1 MMEYIDT
8 IRPFA
13 LIAYYIFISFII
25 ILIILDNKR
34 PEKSFAFIFLIL
46 LVPVAG
52 VIIYLLFGAQYQKK
66 KILTKKRYFDK
77 VYLNQIN
84 QANKVSTIQNT
95 STNYSKLPTLFFTNE
110 QVNFTNNNHIEVLIN
125 GEEKFPLL
133 IRELQKAEKSI
144 HLDYY
149 IIQDDLIGNEIFD
162 ILCEKANLGIKVRV
176 IYDDVGSSISREGLT
191 RLKLAGVEAFPYMPV
206 LFSRLAHKANYRNHR
221 KIVVI
226 DNETGFVGGLNIKD
240 KYINPN
246 DIGLYWRDTHIMIK
260 GEAVTGLQYLFISDW
275 YFVSG
280 QKIDL
285 QEARF
290 TNKYKISNHLPTS
303 ILGSDYGKNNQTIME
318 AFFGMITSATDE
330 ILITTPYFIPD
341 ESIFNA
347 LKITSKSGVNIKLM
361 VPERTDIKTALYAS
375 QTYLKELL
383 LSGVEVFLYK
393 KGMMHSKTM
402 IVDSL
407 ISTVGSTNMDQR
419 SFSLN
424 AEVNAFIHDE
434 VISKKLKFHFEEDL
448 KHCHKLQLEDLKNRP
463 WYIKVLASVAR
474 LIAPIL

>member
-1 MMEYIDT
+1 MDYIDT

-25 ILIILDNKR
+25 IIVILDNKK
-34 PEKSFAFIFLIL
+34 PEKAFAFIFLIL
-46 LVPVAG
+46 LVPVGG

-66 KILTKKRYFDK
+66 KMLTKKRYFDK
-77 VYLNQIN
+77 VYLNQISEV
-84 QANKVSTIQNT
+84 NKFTPITKPAFSFG
-95 STNYSKLPTLFFTNE
+95 KLPTLFYNIE
-110 QVNFTNNNHIEVLIN
+110 QVNFTNNNDIEVLIN
-125 GEEKFPLL
+125 GEEKFPKLL
-133 IRELQKAEKSI
+133 EELSKAQKSI

-149 IIQDDLIGNEIFD
+149 IIKDDTIGNKIFE
-162 ILCEKANLGIKVRV
+162 ILCQKAKTGVKVRV
-176 IYDDVGSSISREGLT
+176 VYDDVGSSISRETLKK
-191 RLKLAGVEAFPYMPV
+191 LKLAGVEAYAYMPV

-226 DNETGFVGGLNIKD
+226 DNETGFLGGVNIKD

-246 DIGLYWRDTHIMIK
+246 DLDLFWRDTHIMIK
-260 GEAVTGLQYLFISDW
+260 GEAVTDLQYLFISDW

-280 QKIDL
+280 EKIDL
-285 QEARF
+285 REVRYENRYQ
-290 TNKYKISNHLPTS
+290 ISSQVPTS

-318 AFFGMITSATDE
+318 AFFGMITSAREE

-347 LKITSKSGVNIKLM
+347 LKITSKSGVKIKLM
-361 VPERTDIKTALYAS
+361 IPEKTDIRTAYYAS
-375 QTYLKELL
+375 QTYLKGLL
-383 LSGVEVFLYK
+383 LSGVEVYYYT

-402 IVDSL
+402 IIDSL

-424 AEVNAFIHDE
+424 AEVNAFIHDKAIAE
-434 VISKKLKFHFEEDL
+434 KLRFHFKEDL
-448 KHCHKLQLEDLKNRP
+448 KDCYKLQLEDLRNRA
-463 WYIKVLASVAR
+463 WYVKVLCSVAR

>member
-1 MMEYIDT
+1 MDYIDT

-13 LIAYYIFISFII
+13 LIAYYIFISFV
-25 ILIILDNKR
+25 ILTIILDNKK

-46 LVPVAG
+46 LVPIGG

-66 KILTKKRYFDK
+66 KLLTKKRYFDK
-77 VYLNQIN
+77 VYLNQISE
-84 QANKVSTIQNT
+84 ANKITPSDDSHVHQG
-95 STNYSKLPTLFFTNE
+95 KLPTLFYNIE
-110 QVNFTNNNHIEVLIN
+110 QVQFTKNNRIKVLNN
-125 GEEKFPLL
+125 GEEKFPVLFQ
-133 IRELQKAEKSI
+133 ELKKATLSI

-149 IIQDDLIGNEIFD
+149 IIKDDHIGSALFD
-162 ILCEKANLGIKVRV
+162 ILIQKALSGVKVKV
-176 IYDDVGSSISREGLT
+176 IYDDVGSAISKAGLK
-191 RLKLAGVEAFPYMPV
+191 KLTEAGVQVFPYMPV

-226 DNETGFVGGLNIKD
+226 DNETGFLGGINIKD

-246 DIGLYWRDTHIMIK
+246 DINLYWRDTHIMIQ
-260 GEAVTGLQYLFISDW
+260 GEAVIDLQYLFISDW

-285 QEARF
+285 SEVR
-290 TNKYKISNHLPTS
+290 YKNSFKIESDIPTS
-303 ILGSDYGKNNQTIME
+303 VLGSDYGKNNQTIME
-318 AFFGMITSATDE
+318 AFFGMITSATKE

-341 ESIFNA
+341 DAIFNA
-347 LKITSKSGVNIKLM
+347 LKITSKSGVTIKLII
-361 VPERTDIKTALYAS
+361 PEKPDIKTAFYAS
-375 QTYLKELL
+375 QTYLKDLIR
-383 LSGVEVFLYK
+383 SGIEVYYYT

-402 IVDSL
+402 IVDRL

-424 AEVNAFIHDE
+424 AEVNVFVRDE
-434 VISKKLKFHFEEDL
+434 VLAQKLKFHFDEDL
-448 KHCHKLQLEDLKNRP
+448 KDCHKLQLQDLRNRP
-463 WYIKVLASVAR
+463 WYLKVLCSIAR

>member
-1 MMEYIDT
+1 MEYIDT

-25 ILIILDNKR
+25 LTIILDNKK

-46 LVPVAG
+46 LVPIGG

-77 VYLNQIN
+77 VYLNQISE
-84 QANKVSTIQNT
+84 ANKVSPTIPNNV
-95 STNYSKLPTLFFTNE
+95 SLGKLPTLFYNIE
-110 QVNFTNNNHIEVLIN
+110 QVQFTKNNRIQVLNN
-125 GEEKFPLL
+125 GEEKFPVLFQELL
-133 IRELQKAEKSI
+133 KAKSSI

-149 IIQDDLIGNEIFD
+149 IIKDDTIGTALFD
-162 ILCEKANLGIKVRV
+162 ILCQKALQGVKVKI
-176 IYDDVGSSISREGLT
+176 IYDDVGSSISKTGLK
-191 RLKLAGVEAFPYMPV
+191 KLNEAGVAVYPYMPV
-206 LFSRLAHKANYRNHR
+206 LFSRLAYKANYRNHR

-226 DNETGFVGGLNIKD
+226 DNETGFLGGINIKD

-246 DIGLYWRDTHIMIK
+246 DINLFWRDTHIMIQ
-260 GEAVTGLQYLFISDW
+260 GEAVIDLQYLFISDW

-280 QKIDL
+280 EKINL
-285 QEARF
+285 EEVRY
-290 TNKYKISNHLPTS
+290 TNSYQISNDIPTS

-318 AFFGMITSATDE
+318 AFFGMITNAKEE

-341 ESIFNA
+341 DSIFNA
-347 LKITSKSGVNIKLM
+347 LKITSKSGVKIKLII
-361 VPERTDIKTALYAS
+361 PEKPDIKTAFYAS
-375 QTYLKELL
+375 QTYLKDLIR
-383 LSGVEVFLYK
+383 SGVEVYYYT

-402 IVDSL
+402 IIDGL

-424 AEVNAFIHDE
+424 AEVNAFIRDD
-434 VISKKLKFHFEEDL
+434 VVAQKLKFHFEEDL
-448 KHCHKLQLEDLKNRP
+448 KDCHKLQLVELKNRP
-463 WYIKVLASVAR
+463 WYVKVLCSIAR

>member
-13 LIAYYIFISFII
+13 LIAYYVFISFII

-77 VYLNQIN
+77 VYLKQIN
-84 QANKVSTIQNT
+84 EAHKVEGVQNGT
-95 STNYSKLPTLFFTNE
+95 SQYSKLPTLFYTNE
-110 QVNFTNNNHIEVLIN
+110 KVSFTTNNQIEVLIN

-133 IRELQKAEKSI
+133 LKELQKAEKSI
-144 HLDYY
+144 HLNYY
-149 IIQDDLIGNEIFD
+149 IINDDVIGNKIFD
-162 ILCEKANLGIKVRV
+162 ILCEKAGLGIKVRV
-176 IYDDVGSSISREGLT
+176 IYDDVGSSISRESLK
-191 RLKLAGVEAFPYMPV
+191 RLKLAGVEAYPYMPV

-246 DIGLYWRDTHIMIK
+246 DINLYWRDTHIMLK
-260 GEAVTGLQYLFISDW
+260 GEAVIGLQYLFISDW

-285 QEARF
+285 REVRF
-290 TNKYKISNHLPTS
+290 ENIYQISNHLPTS

-318 AFFGMITSATDE
+318 AFFGMITSAKKE

-347 LKITSKSGVNIKLM
+347 LKITSKSGVDIKLM
-361 VPERTDIKTALYAS
+361 VPEKTDIKTALYAS

-383 LSGVEVFLYK
+383 LSGVEVYLYT

-402 IVDSL
+402 IVDSV

-434 VISKKLKFHFEEDL
+434 TISKKLKHYFEEDL
-448 KHCHKLQLEDLKNRP
+448 KHCVKLQLEDLKNRP
-463 WYIKVLASVAR
+463 WYIKVLCSIAR
-474 LIAPIL
+474 LVAPIL

>member
-1 MMEYIDT
+1 MEYIDT

-25 ILIILDNKR
+25 IIIILDNKK
-34 PEKSFAFIFLIL
+34 PEKAFAFIFLIL
-46 LVPVAG
+46 LVPIAG

-66 KILTKKRYFDK
+66 KMLTKKRYFDK
-77 VYLNQIN
+77 VYLHQ
-84 QANKVSTIQNT
+84 VSEATKLTPI
-95 STNYSKLPTLFFTNE
+95 TNPESSYSKLPTLFYNLE
-110 QVNFTNNNHIEVLIN
+110 QVNFTNNNNIEVLIN
-125 GEEKFPLL
+125 GEEKFPRLL
-133 IRELQKAEKSI
+133 EEINKAKKSI

-149 IIQDDLIGNEIFD
+149 IIEDDTIGNKIFD
-162 ILCEKANLGIKVRV
+162 LLCQKAQSGVKVRL
-176 IYDDVGSSISREGLT
+176 IFDDVGSSISRDGLKK
-191 RLKLAGVEAFPYMPV
+191 LKSAGVEAYAYMPV

-226 DNETGFVGGLNIKD
+226 DNETGFLGGINIKD

-246 DIGLYWRDTHIMIK
+246 DSGLYWRDTHIMIK
-260 GEAVTGLQYLFISDW
+260 GEAVTDLQYLFISDW

-280 QKIDL
+280 QKINL
-285 QEARF
+285 NEVL
-290 TNKYKISNHLPTS
+290 YKNLHQISNKVPTS

-318 AFFGMITSATDE
+318 AFFGMITSAREE

-347 LKITSKSGVNIKLM
+347 LKISSKSGVKIRLM
-361 VPERTDIKTALYAS
+361 IPEKTDIKTAFYAS

-383 LSGVEVFLYK
+383 LSGVEVYFYT

-402 IVDSL
+402 VIDSL

-424 AEVNAFIHDE
+424 AEVNAFIYNAAIAE
-434 VISKKLKFHFEEDL
+434 KLRFHFEEDL
-448 KHCHKLQLEDLKNRP
+448 KDCYKLQLEDLRRRA
-463 WYIKVLASVAR
+463 WYVKVLCSIAR

>member
-1 MMEYIDT
+1 MEYIET

-25 ILIILDNKR
+25 IIVILDNKK
-34 PEKSFAFIFLIL
+34 PEKSFAYIFLIL
-46 LVPVAG
+46 LIPVAG

-66 KILTKKRYFDK
+66 KMLTKKRYFDK
-77 VYLNQIN
+77 VYLNQI
-84 QANKVSTIQNT
+84 SEIQKLPPQRNRA
-95 STNYSKLPTLFFTNE
+95 SLYSKLPTLFYNIE
-110 QVNFTNNNHIEVLIN
+110 QVNFTYNNEIQVLNN
-125 GEEKFPLL
+125 GEEKFPKLL
-133 IRELQKAEKSI
+133 EELKNAEKSI

-149 IIQDDLIGNEIFD
+149 IITDDLIGSQIFE
-162 ILCEKANLGIKVRV
+162 ILCKKALAGISVKI
-176 IYDDVGSSISREGLT
+176 IYDDVGSSISRNGLN
-191 RLKLAGVEAFPYMPV
+191 KLSAAGVQAFPYMPV

-226 DNETGFVGGLNIKD
+226 DNETGFLGGINIKD

-246 DIGLYWRDTHIMIK
+246 KSGLYWRDTHIMIK
-260 GEAVTGLQYLFISDW
+260 GEAVIDLQYLFISDW

-285 QEARF
+285 NEVRYE
-290 TNKYKISNHLPTS
+290 NKHKISSHVPTS
-303 ILGSDYGKNNQTIME
+303 ILGSDYGKSNQTIME
-318 AFFGMITSATDE
+318 AFFGMITSAQEE

-347 LKITSKSGVNIKLM
+347 LKITSKSGVKVKLII
-361 VPERTDIKTALYAS
+361 PEKTDIRTAFYAS
-375 QTYLKELL
+375 QTYLKELI
-383 LSGVEVFLYK
+383 LSGVDVYFYT

-402 IVDSL
+402 IIDSL

-424 AEVNAFIHDE
+424 AEVNAFIHDKE
-434 VISKKLKFHFEEDL
+434 IAEKLRFNFEEDL
-448 KHCHKLQLEDLKNRP
+448 KDCYKLQLIDLKNRP
-463 WYIKVLASVAR
+463 WYVKVLSSIAR

>member
-1 MMEYIDT
+1 MVEYIDT

-25 ILIILDNKR
+25 LTIILDNKK

-46 LVPVAG
+46 LVPIGG

-77 VYLNQIN
+77 VYIN
-84 QANKVSTIQNT
+84 EINEASNNGLDVNT
-95 STNYSKLPTLFFTNE
+95 EFNSPKLPTLFYNIE
-110 QVNFTNNNHIEVLIN
+110 QVQFTKNNRIQVLIN
-125 GEEKFPLL
+125 GEEKFPALFKE
-133 IRELQKAEKSI
+133 IKKAKKSI

-149 IIQDDLIGNEIFD
+149 IIKDDHIGSALFAL
-162 ILCEKANLGIKVRV
+162 LCQKALDGIKVKL
-176 IYDDVGSSISREGLT
+176 IYDDVGSSISRSS
-191 RLKLAGVEAFPYMPV
+191 LKKLNDAGVLTYPYMPV

-221 KIVVI
+221 KIVII
-226 DNETGFVGGLNIKD
+226 DNETGFLGGINVKD

-246 DIGLYWRDTHIMIK
+246 NIDLYWRDTHLMIQ
-260 GEAVTGLQYLFISDW
+260 GEAVIDLQYLFISDW

-285 QEARF
+285 DEVKF
-290 TNKYKISNHLPTS
+290 TNSFKISNNLPTS

-318 AFFGMITSATDE
+318 AFFGMITSAKNE

-347 LKITSKSGVNIKLM
+347 LKITSKSGVKIKLII
-361 VPERTDIKTALYAS
+361 PEKPDIKMAFFAS
-375 QTYLKELL
+375 QTYLKDLIR
-383 LSGVEVFLYK
+383 SGVEIYYYTR
-393 KGMMHSKTM
+393 GMMHSKVM
-402 IVDSL
+402 VVDGL

-424 AEVNAFIHDE
+424 AEVNAFIRDE
-434 VISKKLKFHFEEDL
+434 AIARKLKTSFEEDL
-448 KHCHKLQLEDLKNRP
+448 KDCHKLQLIELKNRP
-463 WYIKVLASVAR
+463 LYIKVLCSIAR

>member
-1 MMEYIDT
+1 MEYIET

-25 ILIILDNKR
+25 IVVILDNKR
-34 PEKSFAFIFLIL
+34 PEKSFAYIFLIL
-46 LVPVAG
+46 LVPVGG

-66 KILTKKRYFDK
+66 KMLTKKRYFDN
-77 VYLNQIN
+77 VYLNQISEI
-84 QANKVSTIQNT
+84 NKVAPVRNPS
-95 STNYSKLPTLFFTNE
+95 SSYGKLPTLFYNIE
-110 QVNFTNNNHIEVLIN
+110 QVNFTNNNRIEILNN
-125 GEEKFPLL
+125 GEEKFPILL
-133 IRELQKAEKSI
+133 EELNKAEKSI
-144 HLDYY
+144 HLEYY
-149 IIQDDLIGNEIFD
+149 IIKDDDIGTQIFD
-162 ILCEKANLGIKVRV
+162 ILCHKARAGIQVKI
-176 IYDDVGSSISREGLT
+176 IYDDVGSSISRAGLIK
-191 RLKLAGVEAFPYMPV
+191 LKLSGVQVFPYMPV

-226 DNETGFVGGLNIKD
+226 DNETGFLGGINIKD

-246 DIGLYWRDTHIMIK
+246 TLDLYWRDTHIMIK
-260 GEAVTGLQYLFISDW
+260 GEAVVDLQYLFISDW

-285 QEARF
+285 NEVRF
-290 TNKYKISNHLPTS
+290 ENKHKISNLLPTS

-318 AFFGMITSATDE
+318 AFFGMITSAREE

-347 LKITSKSGVNIKLM
+347 LKITSKSGIKIKLII
-361 VPERTDIKTALYAS
+361 PEKTDIRTAFYAS

-383 LSGVEVFLYK
+383 LSGVEVYFYT

-402 IVDSL
+402 IIDSL

-424 AEVNAFIHDE
+424 AEVNAFIHDKE
-434 VISKKLKFHFEEDL
+434 IAEKLKFNFVEDL
-448 KHCHKLQLEDLKNRP
+448 KDCYKLQLIDLKNRP
-463 WYIKVLASVAR
+463 WYVKVLSSIAR
-474 LIAPIL
+474 LVAPLL

>member
-1 MMEYIDT
+1 MDYIDT

-25 ILIILDNKR
+25 LTIILDNKK

-46 LVPVAG
+46 LVPIGG

-77 VYLNQIN
+77 VYLNQISE
-84 QANKVSTIQNT
+84 ANKVSPTIPNNV
-95 STNYSKLPTLFFTNE
+95 SLGKLPTLFYNIE
-110 QVNFTNNNHIEVLIN
+110 QVQFTKNNRIQVLNN
-125 GEEKFPLL
+125 GEEKFPVLFQELL
-133 IRELQKAEKSI
+133 KAKSSI

-149 IIQDDLIGNEIFD
+149 IIKDDTIGTALFD
-162 ILCEKANLGIKVRV
+162 ILCQKALQGVKVKI
-176 IYDDVGSSISREGLT
+176 IYDDVGSSISKTGLKK
-191 RLKLAGVEAFPYMPV
+191 LKEAGVAVYPYMPV
-206 LFSRLAHKANYRNHR
+206 LFSRLAYKANYRNHR

-226 DNETGFVGGLNIKD
+226 DNETGFLGGINIKD

-246 DIGLYWRDTHIMIK
+246 DINLFWRDTHIMIQ
-260 GEAVTGLQYLFISDW
+260 GEAVIDLQYLFISDW

-280 QKIDL
+280 EKINL
-285 QEARF
+285 EEVRY
-290 TNKYKISNHLPTS
+290 TNSYQISNDIPTS

-318 AFFGMITSATDE
+318 AFFGMITNAKEE

-341 ESIFNA
+341 DSIFNA
-347 LKITSKSGVNIKLM
+347 LKITSKSGVKIKLII
-361 VPERTDIKTALYAS
+361 PEKPDIKTAFYAS
-375 QTYLKELL
+375 QTYLKDLIQ
-383 LSGVEVFLYK
+383 SGVEVYYYT

-402 IVDSL
+402 IIDGL

-424 AEVNAFIHDE
+424 AEVNAFIRDE
-434 VISKKLKFHFEEDL
+434 VVAQKLKFHFEEDL
-448 KHCHKLQLEDLKNRP
+448 KDCHKLQLKDLKNRP
-463 WYIKVLASVAR
+463 WYVKVLCSIAR